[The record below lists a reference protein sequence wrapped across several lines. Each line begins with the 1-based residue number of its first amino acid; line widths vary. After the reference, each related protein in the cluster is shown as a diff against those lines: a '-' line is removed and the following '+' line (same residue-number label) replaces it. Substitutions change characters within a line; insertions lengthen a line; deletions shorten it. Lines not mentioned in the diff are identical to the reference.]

1 MLAYEHP
8 DLRTTLVDLQGDN
21 VASLTTEFGLT
32 GDDVIGWRDEKR
44 YVKRLSRAT
53 LGPAK
58 TETVVRPDGSYIL
71 TGGLRGLGLAM
82 ARWLVDS
89 GAGRVVLNGRSEPS
103 EEAQALIDELEQ
115 RAQIAVVLGDI
126 AAAGVAEKLV
136 TAAEETGLT
145 LRGLMHSAVVL
156 DDQIVAGLSQDSLER
171 VWAPKAIGALRLHVA
186 TTDKELDWWVG
197 FSSTSSLLG
206 APGQGAYAAA
216 SAWLDGLVDW
226 RRASGL
232 PATTIN
238 WGQWSDI
245 GVARSLTFSALDPI
259 SPAEGIEALE
269 AILASQPTN
278 IGVARLR
285 LDRAAAAFP
294 EIQQLGFFAK
304 LAEELDIDDEDDD
317 WAGPDALREL
327 DAAEVNRLIIGRLS
341 ARILAIMGYPKGST
355 LDADQPLTELGMDSL
370 MAVRIRNTVRGD
382 FGVEPPVALLLQGAS
397 LTALTTDL
405 IRQLGLETDDQADS
419 GGGVRDRANKR
430 AAARQRAAA
439 RRKVGDRV

>member
-1 MLAYEHP
+1 M
-8 DLRTTLVDLQGDN
+8 TTSI
-21 VASLTTEFGLT
+21 A
-32 GDDVIGWRDEKR
+32 WRDEKR

-53 LGPAK
+53 LGTAK
-58 TETVVRPDGSYIL
+58 SDTVVRPDGSYIL
-71 TGGLRGLGLAM
+71 TGGLRRLGLAM

-89 GAGRVVLNGRSEPS
+89 GAGRVVLNGRSQPS
-103 EEAQALIDELEQ
+103 EEAQALLDELGQ

-126 AAAGVAEKLV
+126 AAPGVAEKLV
-136 TAAEETGLT
+136 SAAEETGLT

-186 TTDKELDWWVG
+186 TAGRDLDWWVG

-245 GVARSLTFSALDPI
+245 GVARALTFSALDPI

-294 EIQQLGFFAK
+294 EIQQLGY
-304 LAEELDIDDEDDD
+304 
-317 WAGPDALREL
+317 LRQ
-327 DAAEVNRLIIGRLS
+327 VGR
-341 ARILAIMGYPKGST
+341 GTGH
-355 LDADQPLTELGMDSL
+355 
-370 MAVRIRNTVRGD
+370 
-382 FGVEPPVALLLQGAS
+382 
-397 LTALTTDL
+397 
-405 IRQLGLETDDQADS
+405 
-419 GGGVRDRANKR
+419 
-430 AAARQRAAA
+430 RQRRRRLGRPRRVA
-439 RRKVGDRV
+439 RDWTPPKSTGSSSRD